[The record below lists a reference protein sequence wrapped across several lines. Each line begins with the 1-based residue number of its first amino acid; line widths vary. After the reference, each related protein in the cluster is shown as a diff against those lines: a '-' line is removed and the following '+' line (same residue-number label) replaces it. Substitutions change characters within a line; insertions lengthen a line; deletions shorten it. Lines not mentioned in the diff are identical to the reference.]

1 MLDTRDDSQISN
13 LQRKDEE
20 LTDRIYY
27 AHTSG
32 ATREW
37 QPLSNHLHAVAE
49 KARQFAEPFG
59 AGDLAYWAGLLHDL
73 GKFNPAFQRYL
84 EESERAHADNKQEHM
99 RGPDHSSAGMMVART
114 TYTQRY
120 PQLGQTA
127 QGAELAWPIASHHA
141 GLADLASLEERLIRK
156 SHDDAVSQAI
166 QIAVQVMPELNN
178 LLKTQPALPPF
189 YTNRSREFFVRM
201 LMSSLVDADY
211 LDTEAWLNPEKH
223 AHREQELSS
232 ISDLLKTVMENQEKL
247 ITTAPHNSINQARR
261 EIYYAALNKSAER
274 TGFFRLS
281 VPTGGGKTR
290 TALAFALKHAKEH
303 GLGRVI
309 FAIPYTSIIEQT
321 ANEFRKIVG
330 PENVLEHHSAIATK
344 DDEQEP
350 NNWARLAAEN
360 WDAPIIVT
368 TTVQLFESLF
378 SNRPGKVRKLHNLA
392 RSVIVLDEAQTLP
405 IPLLNPILD
414 ALSELV
420 QPRYGT
426 SVVLCTATQ
435 PALDESLG
443 FPTLADIREIAP
455 NPQWYFRNLSRVRY
469 EIHSD
474 ELWSWEDVAEQMWQ
488 GEQAL
493 CIVNTKAQARSL
505 FAALDDLDALH
516 LSTSMCPAHRLATLK
531 EIRER
536 LKEGT
541 PCRVV
546 STQLVEAGV
555 DLDFP
560 LVLRALGPLD
570 SIVQAAGRCNREGKL
585 DKPGQVIVFKPEK
598 HTLPR
603 GVYKTAAGLAET
615 LLNQKADLEALE
627 TFQGYF
633 RTLYQTLVN
642 RDAHEIQ
649 KKRDRF
655 DYPKVA
661 EEFKMISGDTVPVVI
676 RNYEPNKVTTILA
689 RGIDRWSMRALQ
701 PYLVNVYRDK
711 LNQLEQ
717 DGLVQL
723 ITPGLWEL
731 MGTYHPKLGMLEQL
745 DVERTI
751 M

>member
-1 MLDTRDDSQISN
+1 LIEQS
-13 LQRKDEE
+13 
-20 LTDRIYY
+20 YY

-32 ATREW
+32 ATGEW
-37 QPLSNHLHAVAE
+37 QPLRDHLYAVAE
-49 KARQFAEPFG
+49 KARLFAEPFG
-59 AGDLAYWAGLLHDL
+59 AGDLVYWIGLLHDL

-84 EESERAHADNKQEHM
+84 EESERARKNGWQRAM
-99 RGPDHSSAGMMVART
+99 RGPDHSSAGMLVART
-114 TYTQRY
+114 VYSQKY

-141 GLADLASLEERLIRK
+141 GLADLASLEERLACK
-156 SHDDAVSQAI
+156 SRDADVSRAI
-166 QIAVQVMPELNN
+166 QIGVENMQELKA
-178 LLKTQPALPPF
+178 LLDTEPALPLLPG
-189 YTNRSREFFVRM
+189 NLSREFFVRM
-201 LMSSLVDADY
+201 LLSCLVDADY

-232 ISDLLKTVMENQEKL
+232 IDDLLETVMENQDEL
-247 ITTAPHNSINQARR
+247 INTAPHTDINQARR
-261 EIYYAALNKSAER
+261 NIYYAALDKSAER

-290 TALAFALKHAKEH
+290 TALAFALKHAQVYN
-303 GLGRVI
+303 LQRVI

-321 ANEFRKIVG
+321 AEEFREIVG
-330 PENVLEHHSAIATK
+330 PQNVLEHHSALAIK
-344 DDEQEP
+344 DDEQDQ
-350 NNWARLAAEN
+350 NNWARLATDN

-378 SNRPGKVRKLHNLA
+378 SNRPSKVRKLPNLA

-414 ALSELV
+414 VLSELV

-443 FPTLADIREIAP
+443 FPALADVREIAP
-455 NPQWYFRNLSRVRY
+455 KPQRYFYSLSRVRY

-474 ELWSWEDVAEQMWQ
+474 ESWSWEDVAERMR
-488 GEQAL
+488 ERKQAL

-505 FAALDDLDALH
+505 FAALDDPDALH
-516 LSTSMCPAHRLATLK
+516 LSTNMCPAHRLVTLK

-536 LKEGT
+536 LKKGN

-546 STQLVEAGV
+546 STQIVEAGV

-560 LVLRALGPLD
+560 LVMRTLGPLD
-570 SIVQAAGRCNREGKL
+570 SIVQAAGRCNREGELEK
-585 DKPGQVIVFKPEK
+585 KGRVIVFKPED
-598 HTLPR
+598 HSLPR
-603 GVYKTAAGLAET
+603 GVYKAATGLAET
-615 LLNQKADLEALE
+615 LLAQNANLEKLE
-627 TFQGYF
+627 TFQRYF
-633 RTLYQTLVN
+633 HTLYQTSVN
-642 RDAHEIQ
+642 RDAHDIQ
-649 KKRDRF
+649 AKRERF
-655 DYPKVA
+655 DYPTVA

-676 RNYEPNKVTTILA
+676 RGYEPSKVAEILSC
-689 RGIDRWSMRALQ
+689 RINRKSMRDLQ

-723 ITPGLWEL
+723 LTPGLWEWS
-731 MGTYHPKLGMLEQL
+731 GTYHPKLGMLEHL
-745 DVERTI
+745 NVERTVT
-751 M
+751 